1 MGFVGFA
8 VLNYIH
14 FLKNRLNDDLEV
26 RSRQTCMNI
35 TKLSRV
41 GYPYAQI

>member
-1 MGFVGFA
+1 MKVVGFA

-14 FLKNRLNDDLEV
+14 FLKNHFNDGLEV
-26 RSRQTCMNI
+26 RSHQTCMNI

-41 GYPYAQI
+41 NYP